1 MNLEPFTQ
9 KWQAFGWHTIDI
21 DGHDFGQILSAY
33 QETEKIKGKPAVIVA
48 HTIKG
53 KGVSF
58 MENNVAFHGKAPTQE
73 EAERAL
79 KELE

>member
-1 MNLEPFTQ
+1 MAVLRL
-9 KWQAFGWHTIDI
+9 ACLAI
-21 DGHDFGQILSAY
+21 DGHDLKQILAAL
-33 QETEKIKGKPAVIVA
+33 EEAKAVKGKP
-48 HTIKG
+48 TIIIARTTKG

-58 MENNVAFHGKAPTQE
+58 MENNVDFHGKAPTPE